1 MPKFLTKIL
10 LISLL
15 VFTNS
20 CITKAI
26 WGNRSYVEEIGQFY
40 VGNDGRYIV
49 LIGPNYHYVFT
60 DNSGM
65 LKNILSLEQRGILTI
80 NDKETYIK
88 LENDN
93 SLSGYIT
100 FKGPYSVL
108 PATDMYKLQS
118 LGIYPNKKDDAVV
131 KINVVGRRYVA
142 RDLGFKTPT
151 ASNFIR
157 VRYTK
162 DTSVFGG
169 VGKAAIT
176 PVAVTLDAVLLI
188 GKVAMIPFKNY

>member
-1 MPKFLTKIL
+1 MPNFFAKIL
-10 LISLL
+10 LILLL

-26 WGNRSYVEEIGQFY
+26 WGNKSYVEEIGQFY

-65 LKNILSLEQRGILTI
+65 LTNIMSLEQRGILTI

-88 LENDN
+88 LEDDN

-108 PATDMYKLQS
+108 PTTDMYKLQS
-118 LGIYPNKKDDAVV
+118 LGIYPNKENDAVV
-131 KINVVGRRYVA
+131 KISVMGRRYVA

-157 VRYTK
+157 VRYKK
-162 DTSVFGG
+162 DTSLFGG

-188 GKVAMIPFKNY
+188 GKVAMIPFRNY